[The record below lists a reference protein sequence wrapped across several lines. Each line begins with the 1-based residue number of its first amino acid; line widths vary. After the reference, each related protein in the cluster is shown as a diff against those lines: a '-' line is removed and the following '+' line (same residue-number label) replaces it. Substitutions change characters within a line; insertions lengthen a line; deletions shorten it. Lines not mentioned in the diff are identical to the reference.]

1 MTDEEHTQVG
11 QTIVRRD
18 TVEFLLNSKRN
29 NSASHVEDDI
39 LLCSW
44 LSKSDQSGQQRP
56 HFNETL
62 V

>member
-11 QTIVRRD
+11 QAIVRRD

-29 NSASHVEDDI
+29 NSVSHVEDI
-39 LLCSW
+39 QTCSW
-44 LSKSDQSGQQRP
+44 LSESDQRGQQRP

>member
-11 QTIVRRD
+11 QAIVRRD

-29 NSASHVEDDI
+29 NSVSQVEDI
-39 LLCSW
+39 PTCSW
-44 LSKSDQSGQQRP
+44 LCESDQSGQQRP